1 MAGRNHGARG
11 VETRSNGIPDT
22 MHTVIVAIHLMV
34 VLALVVVVLLQRSEG
49 GALGM
54 GGGGGFMS
62 SRGQANVMTRA
73 TTILA
78 VLFFSTSLG
87 LALLARGENG
97 VGPSLFDQPGATA
110 PAGTEGQG
118 LLPLLRGPQGTDNTA
133 PQSSAPTPPASGE
146 APANGVQPQA
156 PQQPAAPQAP
166 VSQ

>member
-1 MAGRNHGARG
+1 
-11 VETRSNGIPDT
+11 
-22 MHTVIVAIHLMV
+22 MHTVIVVIHLMV
-34 VLALVVVVLLQRSEG
+34 VLALVAVVLLQRSEG

-62 SRGQANVMTRA
+62 SRGQANAMTRA

-78 VLFFSTSLG
+78 VLFFGTSLG

-97 VGPSLFDQPGATA
+97 PGPSLFDQPGATA

-118 LLPLLRGPQGTDNTA
+118 LLPLLRGPQGTDSTA
-133 PQSSAPTPPASGE
+133 PQGQQPTPPASGDAPTDGAQPAAPQ
-146 APANGVQPQA
+146 APAAQPQA